1 MEKKE
6 KRMTDYEKHLVE
18 KDGDYRIK
26 GTRFFNVFA
35 RLVALLI
42 AFGIWVYAKEN
53 DTVIGDISFSG
64 IPVKIVNTS
73 DTPLS
78 VIRGYNSTVDVVLE
92 GKKGTVRS
100 ITADDIE
107 IVADVS
113 DITSAGRHTVPIDII
128 APEGATVVSQ
138 SLSSVSVYMDKTIS
152 ITVPVQVR
160 YSGYIIDDGYEL
172 GDAVPS
178 ISQVTVSGPEDILKD
193 VYAAEMSLD
202 LGHITGSVVMTG
214 DLEIIK
220 ANGERLN
227 DTSEKPYVKLQTGA
241 VQVSV
246 PLLTVKT
253 LPLTVDFKY
262 GYINETNSAI
272 TVTPAEIEV
281 KGEVSVLEGLEKLS
295 VATIDEKHISGDT
308 FVQPIVLP
316 DGVSKVSDA
325 DTATVRISHIGT
337 ALKSIVIT
345 DFDVHNP
352 NALNYEIQN
361 SSLTVTLRGPV
372 SALAEITGETVTAS
386 IELNFDK
393 SVNGISTVPVKIS
406 ISGASSE
413 VYEVGDY
420 TVSVRLRP

>member
-78 VIRGYNSTVDVVLE
+78 VISGYNSTVDVVLE

-113 DITSAGRHTVPIDII
+113 DITSAGRHTVPIDIS

-160 YSGYIIDDGYEL
+160 YSAYMLDDGYEL

-178 ISQVTVSGPEDILKD
+178 ISQITVSGPENILKD
-193 VYAAEMSLD
+193 VYAAETSLD

-214 DLEIIK
+214 DLVLIDADGSEIS
-220 ANGERLN
+220 N
-227 DTSEKPYVKLQTGA
+227 PYVKLQTGA

-246 PLLTVKT
+246 PLQTVKT

-281 KGEVSVLEGLEKLS
+281 KGEVSVLEELEKLS
-295 VATIDEKHISGDT
+295 VAAIDEKHLSGDT

>member
-78 VIRGYNSTVDVVLE
+78 VISGYNSTVDVVLE

-113 DITSAGRHTVPIDII
+113 DITSAGRHTVPIDIS

-160 YSGYIIDDGYEL
+160 YSAYMLDDGYEL

-178 ISQVTVSGPEDILKD
+178 ISQITVSGPENILKD
-193 VYAAEMSLD
+193 VYAAETSLD

-214 DLEIIK
+214 DLVLIDADGSEIS
-220 ANGERLN
+220 N
-227 DTSEKPYVKLQTGA
+227 PYVKLQTGA

-246 PLLTVKT
+246 PLQTVKT

-262 GYINETNSAI
+262 GYINETNSSV

-295 VATIDEKHISGDT
+295 VATIDEKHLSGDT

>member
-6 KRMTDYEKHLVE
+6 KRMTDYEKHLLE

-26 GTRFFNVFA
+26 GTRFFNIFA

-42 AFGIWVYAKEN
+42 AFGIWIYAKEN

-78 VIRGYNSTVDVVLE
+78 VISGYNSTVDVVLE

-113 DITSAGRHTVPIDII
+113 DITSAGRHTVPIDIS

-160 YSGYIIDDGYEL
+160 YSAYMLDDGYEL

-178 ISQVTVSGPEDILKD
+178 ISQITVSGPENVLKD
-193 VYAAEMSLD
+193 VYAAETALD

-214 DLEIIK
+214 DLVLVDADGSEIS
-220 ANGERLN
+220 N
-227 DTSEKPYVKLQTGA
+227 PYVKLQTSA

-246 PLLTVKT
+246 PLQIVKT
-253 LPLTVDFKY
+253 LPLAVDFKY
-262 GYINETNSAI
+262 GYINEANSAI

-281 KGEVSVLEGLEKLS
+281 KGEVSALEELEKLS
-295 VATIDEKHISGDT
+295 IATIDEKHLSGDT
-308 FVQPIVLP
+308 FVQPITLP
-316 DGVSKVSDA
+316 DGISKISDF

-337 ALKSIVIT
+337 ALKSIVI
-345 DFDVHNP
+345 DEFDVSNP
-352 NALNYEIQN
+352 NALNYDLQ
-361 SSLTVTLRGPV
+361 SRSLTVTLRGPV
-372 SALAEITGETVTAS
+372 SVLADITNETVTAS
-386 IELNFDK
+386 IDLNFDK
-393 SVNGISTVPVKIS
+393 SVNGISTVPVKIN
-406 ISGASSE
+406 ISAALPE
-413 VYEVGDY
+413 VYEIGEY
-420 TVSVRLRP
+420 TMSVRLRP

>member
-1 MEKKE
+1 M
-6 KRMTDYEKHLVE
+6 
-18 KDGDYRIK
+18 
-26 GTRFFNVFA
+26 
-35 RLVALLI
+35 
-42 AFGIWVYAKEN
+42 
-53 DTVIGDISFSG
+53 
-64 IPVKIVNTS
+64 
-73 DTPLS
+73 
-78 VIRGYNSTVDVVLE
+78 
-92 GKKGTVRS
+92 
-100 ITADDIE
+100 
-107 IVADVS
+107 
-113 DITSAGRHTVPIDII
+113 
-128 APEGATVVSQ
+128 
-138 SLSSVSVYMDKTIS
+138 
-152 ITVPVQVR
+152 
-160 YSGYIIDDGYEL
+160 
-172 GDAVPS
+172 
-178 ISQVTVSGPEDILKD
+178 
-193 VYAAEMSLD
+193 
-202 LGHITGSVVMTG
+202 
-214 DLEIIK
+214 
-220 ANGERLN
+220 
-227 DTSEKPYVKLQTGA
+227 
-241 VQVSV
+241 
-246 PLLTVKT
+246 
-253 LPLTVDFKY
+253 
-262 GYINETNSAI
+262 
-272 TVTPAEIEV
+272 
-281 KGEVSVLEGLEKLS
+281 LEGLEKLS

>member
-64 IPVKIVNTS
+64 IPIKIVNTS

-78 VIRGYNSTVDVVLE
+78 VISGYNSTVDVVLE

-113 DITSAGRHTVPIDII
+113 DITSAGRHTVPIDIS

-160 YSGYIIDDGYEL
+160 YSAYMLDDGYEL

-178 ISQVTVSGPEDILKD
+178 ISQITVSGPENILKD
-193 VYAAEMSLD
+193 VYAAETSLD

-214 DLEIIK
+214 DLVLIDADGSEIS
-220 ANGERLN
+220 N
-227 DTSEKPYVKLQTGA
+227 PYVKLQTGA

>member
-78 VIRGYNSTVDVVLE
+78 VISGYNSTVDVVLE

-113 DITSAGRHTVPIDII
+113 DITSAGRHTVPIDIS

-160 YSGYIIDDGYEL
+160 YSAYMLDDGYEL

-178 ISQVTVSGPEDILKD
+178 ISQITVSGPENILKD
-193 VYAAEMSLD
+193 VYAAETSLD

-214 DLEIIK
+214 DLVLIDADGSEIS
-220 ANGERLN
+220 N
-227 DTSEKPYVKLQTGA
+227 PYVKLQTGA

-246 PLLTVKT
+246 PLQTVKT

>member
-6 KRMTDYEKHLVE
+6 KRMTDYEKHLLE

-26 GTRFFNVFA
+26 GTRFFNIFA

-42 AFGIWVYAKEN
+42 AFGIWIYAKEN

-78 VIRGYNSTVDVVLE
+78 VISGYNSTVDVVLE

-113 DITSAGRHTVPIDII
+113 DITSAGRHTVPIDIS

-138 SLSSVSVYMDKTIS
+138 SLSSVSIYMDKTIS

-160 YSGYIIDDGYEL
+160 YSAYMLDDGYEL

-178 ISQVTVSGPEDILKD
+178 ISQITVSGPENVLKD
-193 VYAAEMSLD
+193 VYAAETALD

-214 DLEIIK
+214 DLVLVDADGSEIS
-220 ANGERLN
+220 N
-227 DTSEKPYVKLQTGA
+227 PYVKLQTSA

-246 PLLTVKT
+246 PLQTVKT

-281 KGEVSVLEGLEKLS
+281 KGEVSALEELEKLS
-295 VATIDEKHISGDT
+295 IATIDEKHLSGDT
-308 FVQPIVLP
+308 FVQPITLP
-316 DGVSKVSDA
+316 DGISKISDFE
-325 DTATVRISHIGT
+325 TATVRISHIGT
-337 ALKSIVIT
+337 ALKSIVI
-345 DFDVHNP
+345 DEFDVSNP
-352 NALNYEIQN
+352 NALNYDLQ
-361 SSLTVTLRGPV
+361 SRSLTVTLRGPV
-372 SALAEITGETVTAS
+372 SVLADITSETVTAS
-386 IELNFDK
+386 IDLNFDK
-393 SVNGISTVPVKIS
+393 SVNGISTVPVKIN
-406 ISGASSE
+406 ISAALPE
-413 VYEVGDY
+413 VYEIGEY
-420 TVSVRLRP
+420 TMSVRLRP

>member
-78 VIRGYNSTVDVVLE
+78 VISGYNSTVDVKLE

-113 DITSAGRHTVPIDII
+113 DITSAGRHTVPIDIS

-160 YSGYIIDDGYEL
+160 YSAYMLDDGYEL

-178 ISQVTVSGPEDILKD
+178 ISQITVSGPENILKD
-193 VYAAEMSLD
+193 VYAAETSLD

-214 DLEIIK
+214 DLVLIDADGSEIS
-220 ANGERLN
+220 N
-227 DTSEKPYVKLQTGA
+227 PYVKLQTGA

-246 PLLTVKT
+246 PLQTVKT

-262 GYINETNSAI
+262 GYINETNSSV

-295 VATIDEKHISGDT
+295 VATIDEKHLSGDT